1 MSKDNSNCAKKLKI
15 NLSKIRCLNAFRRR
29 EYIRRVDN
37 PSNGRYEV
45 DNITSRLCVL
55 VGEFVSILRDSRNS
69 TPIKCSDII
78 DFDET
83 VVRLAEHTVKSENI
97 QGIDAYVDVKVA
109 EKTITLKD
117 IEGFDEFMDN
127 FSIDS
132 DNVHGLDDAIDERIS
147 DKDDIEARDITGLDD
162 FVTDCINEHEFE
174 PDDID
179 GLDSYIKTKF
189 EELYADKLESMVQE
203 QVTNILV
210 ERLRY
215 LADSLLN

>member
-29 EYIRRVDN
+29 EYIRRDEN
-37 PSNGRYEV
+37 PSDGRYEV

-127 FSIDS
+127 FLIDS
-132 DNVHGLDDAIDERIS
+132 DNVHGLDDAIDERVS
-147 DKDDIEARDITGLDD
+147 DKDDIEARDIIGLDD
-162 FVTDCINEHEFE
+162 FVTDCINEHTFE
-174 PDDID
+174 PNDID
-179 GLDSYIKTKF
+179 GIECYIKTKF
-189 EELYADKLESMVQE
+189 DELFADKLEELVQ
-203 QVTNILV
+203 QKVTDTLAKK
-210 ERLRY
+210 LRSI
-215 LADSLLN
+215 ADCL

>member
-117 IEGFDEFMDN
+117 IDGFDEFMDN

-132 DNVHGLDDAIDERIS
+132 DTVHGLDDAIDERIS

-162 FVTDCINEHEFE
+162 FVADCFVDHTFE
-174 PDDID
+174 PNDID
-179 GLDSYIKTKF
+179 GLECYIKTKF
-189 EELYADKLESMVQE
+189 DELFADKLEVLVQ
-203 QVTNILV
+203 QKVTDTLAKK
-210 ERLRY
+210 LRSI
-215 LADSLLN
+215 ADCL

>member
-1 MSKDNSNCAKKLKI
+1 MSKDYNNCAKKLKI
-15 NLSKIRCLNAFRRR
+15 NLSKFRCLDARRRR
-29 EYIRRVDN
+29 ECVRRVGK

-97 QGIDAYVDVKVA
+97 EGIDAYIDVKVA
-109 EKTITLKD
+109 EKPIKLKD
-117 IEGFDEFMDN
+117 IDGFDEFMDN
-127 FSIDS
+127 FTINAD
-132 DNVHGLDDAIDERIS
+132 DVHGLEDAIDERIS
-147 DKDDIEARDITGLDD
+147 DKDDIEARDIIALDD
-162 FVTDCINEHEFE
+162 FVADCINEHEFE
-174 PDDID
+174 PNDID

-189 EELYADKLESMVQE
+189 EELFADKLESMVQE
-203 QVTNILV
+203 QVTNTLA

-215 LADSLLN
+215 LADSL